1 MPVVVLI
8 VVLVPVVVIVVVP
21 VPVVVSVSEVVPVV
35 ACANGGTSSS
45 VSASSWQCQW
55 WYY

>member
-35 ACANGGTSSS
+35 ACANGGASSL
-45 VSASSWQCQW
+45 VSASSCQCQW
-55 WYY
+55 WY